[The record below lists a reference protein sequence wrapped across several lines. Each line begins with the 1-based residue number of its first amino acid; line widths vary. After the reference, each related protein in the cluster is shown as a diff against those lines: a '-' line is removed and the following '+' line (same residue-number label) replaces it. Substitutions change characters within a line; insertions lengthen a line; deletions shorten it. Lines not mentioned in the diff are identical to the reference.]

1 MRKVISALILLSLIS
16 MFLGVYFGPVHL
28 GFSDISK
35 ALTYGVKLEL
45 SKFVGINPGREPKF
59 FLIVWQLRLPEVLLA
74 YLVGLSLA
82 SAGVTS
88 QALFR
93 NPLADPY
100 IIGISSG
107 AALGAA
113 IATLVNPAY
122 MGLFALIFSL
132 LSVFIVYT
140 VSKVDGAVPVDTL
153 LLAGI
158 AFGFLANAGT
168 WYIYA
173 THPESTQITMMW
185 LLGSFNGATW
195 SGVLLMF
202 FVSLGGLAFLS
213 WKWRELNLILLG
225 EESIA
230 IGLDLHLYRKLFLG
244 TVAVL
249 TAFAVYTSGI
259 IGFVGLMSPHIMR
272 ILIGPNHR
280 GLVPATALFGGT
292 LLVLADL
299 LARTMARPTVLPVG
313 IITALMGAPF
323 FLYLLMKH
331 KRGELRT

>member
-1 MRKVISALILLSLIS
+1 MRKWLPTLALLSLLSIL
-16 MFLGVYFGPVHL
+16 LGVYVGPVKL
-28 GFSDISK
+28 GFSDVTAGI
-35 ALTYGVKLEL
+35 AYGVKLTL
-45 SKFVGINPGREPKF
+45 ARFTGWKVGGEPRY
-59 FLIVWQLRLPEVLLA
+59 FLIVWELRLPEVLLA
-74 YLVGLSLA
+74 YLVGVSLA
-82 SAGVTS
+82 SAGTAS

-113 IATLVNPAY
+113 LATLVSPVY
-122 MGLFALIFSL
+122 MGPFALVFSL
-132 LSVFIVYT
+132 LSVLVVYT
-140 VSKVDGAVPVDTL
+140 VSKVDGGIPVDTL

-158 AFGFLANAGT
+158 AYGFLANAGT
-168 WYIYA
+168 WYVYA

-185 LLGSFNGATW
+185 LLGSFGGATW
-195 SGVLLMF
+195 GKVLLILV
-202 FVSLGGLAFLS
+202 VSALGAGFLS
-213 WKWRELNLILLG
+213 LKWRELNLILFG

-230 IGLDLHLYRKLFLG
+230 LGLDVHLYRKLFLF

-259 IGFVGLMSPHIMR
+259 IGFVGLMSPHIVR
-272 ILIGPNHR
+272 LLLGPNHR
-280 GLVPATALFGGT
+280 DLTPASALFGGT
-292 LLVLADL
+292 LLVFADL
-299 LARTMARPTVLPVG
+299 LARTVARPTVLPVG

-331 KRGELRT
+331 KRGELVA